1 MKEAIVSKG
10 LVVEI
15 VDSPVP
21 EPTAGQVLI
30 KIAVSGT
37 NPKDWK
43 VPEAGASAN
52 HGDDI
57 AGVVAKVGPNV
68 TEFKVGDR
76 VAAFHEM
83 FAPHGSFADY
93 GIAWEH
99 TTFHIPASTSF
110 EEAATLPLA
119 YLTAVYGLYKELQL
133 PDPWHVRP
141 DDAPALP
148 LVIYG
153 ASTAVGA
160 FAIQLAR
167 RSNIHPII
175 GIAGASSALVKD
187 LLTNNG
193 GDDNLARYGDAI
205 VDYRQGEAAVLQ
217 GVKDALAKAAPLY
230 KGGKAL
236 ELKHGFDPATYEGGY
251 ITLSKLLVGSS
262 GTRLAT
268 VSPKHDYKEIDERTE
283 PLEHLG
289 KTYVGDA
296 HSGSG
301 SPTPLQTADR
311 DLAYVYS
318 RYATK
323 GLQQG
328 WLKAHP
334 YEVVPGGLGG
344 VGRALRDLKDGK
356 AHGIKYVLRIADSE
370 GVEK

>member
-1 MKEAIVSKG
+1 M
-10 LVVEI
+10 
-15 VDSPVP
+15 
-21 EPTAGQVLI
+21 LI
-30 KIAVSGT
+30 KIVVTGT

-43 VPEAGASAN
+43 RPEAGTSAN
-52 HGDDI
+52 HGDDM
-57 AGVVAKVGPNV
+57 AGVVAKVGSDV

-83 FAPHGSFADY
+83 FSLHGSFAEY

-133 PDPWHVRP
+133 PDPWHVRA

-175 GIAGASSALVKD
+175 GIAGASSALVQD

-193 GDDNLARYGDAI
+193 GADNLARYGDAI

-217 GVKDALAKAAPLY
+217 GVEDALRKAAPLY

-236 ELKHGFDPATYEGGY
+236 VLKHAFDPATYEGGY

-268 VSPKHDYKEIDERTE
+268 VSPFHDYKELDERAE
-283 PLEHLG
+283 PLAHLG

-296 HSGSG
+296 HSGG
-301 SPTPLQTADR
+301 DSPSLTLLQAADR

-328 WLKAHP
+328 WLKSHP
-334 YEVVPGGLGG
+334 HEVVPGGLDGLG
-344 VGRALRDLKDGK
+344 KALRDLKDGK
-356 AHGIKYVLRIADSE
+356 AHGVKYVLRIADTE
-370 GVEK
+370 GVEKQ

>member
-1 MKEAIVSKG
+1 M
-10 LVVEI
+10 
-15 VDSPVP
+15 P
-21 EPTAGQVLI
+21 EPKEYQVLI

-43 VPEAGASAN
+43 RPEGGFSAN
-52 HGDDI
+52 QGDDM
-57 AGVVAKVGPNV
+57 AGVIAKVGPLV

-83 FAPHGSFADY
+83 MTPHGSYAEY

-99 TTFHIPASTSF
+99 TTFLIPESTSF

-119 YLTAVYGLYKELQL
+119 YLTAVYALYKELQL

-175 GIAGASSALVKD
+175 GVAGASSALVKD
-187 LLTNNG
+187 LLTNDG
-193 GDDNLARYGDAI
+193 GEDNLARYGDAI
-205 VDYRQGEAAVLQ
+205 VDYRQGEEGVLQ

-230 KGGKAL
+230 TGGKPL
-236 ELKHGFDPATYEGGY
+236 VLKHAFDPASYEGGY
-251 ITLSKLLVGSS
+251 ITLSKLLVGSD

-268 VSPKHDYKEIDERTE
+268 VSPLHHYKELEERTE

-289 KTYVGDA
+289 KTFVGHA
-296 HSGSG
+296 HMSSANI
-301 SPTPLQTADR
+301 TLQEKADHE
-311 DLAYVYS
+311 LAYVYS

-323 GLQQG
+323 GLQRG
-328 WLKAHP
+328 WLKPHP
-334 YEVVPGGLGG
+334 HEVVPGGLGG
-344 VGRALRDLKDGK
+344 VGTALKNLKDGK
-356 AHGIKYVLRIADSE
+356 AHGVKYVLRIADTE
-370 GVEK
+370 GVN